1 MNKIKQIED
10 VIKAEGVFISTTSGV
25 SMYPMLRD
33 RRDTIVVRPP
43 QGRLKK
49 YDVALYKR
57 GNAYILH
64 RVLKVK
70 PDSYIIRG
78 DNCDKKEYDIT
89 DKEVLGVLTEFY
101 RDGKQID
108 MNGWR
113 YKMYVRVHCMLFPV
127 RFLGRRIYWGI
138 RKVWRFVRKGAQSK

>member
-1 MNKIKQIED
+1 
-10 VIKAEGVFISTTSGV
+10 
-25 SMYPMLRD
+25 MYPMLRD

-49 YDVALYKR
+49 YDVPLYKR

-113 YKMYVRVHCMLFPV
+113 YKAYVRVHCMLFPV
-127 RFLGRRIYWGI
+127 RWLSRRVYWGV
-138 RKVWRFVRKGAQSK
+138 RKVWRFVKKGEHSK